1 MLHTKLIFMVTDPS
15 TTLSIPNSLNVVI
28 RYKSFLSVHRRT
40 DPIPEV
46 LLDHNPISLL
56 AFQHVRVDFQ
66 RNIIQNDRRLLRRSL
81 SHRRWQR
88 RRTGRSSAVPQP
100 QAGRFGRFG
109 GFGEGRGSA
118 FLTAVGEGELRGG
131 VVGGE
136 LVLDAVA
143 ARIGGEVLQKLA
155 DLRSGARRRAIAGLV
170 VTVALVLGGL
180 IAVVED
186 LDESRGENDLENDL
200 SGVGAW
206 FQRKTMR

>member
-1 MLHTKLIFMVTDPS
+1 M
-15 TTLSIPNSLNVVI
+15 
-28 RYKSFLSVHRRT
+28 
-40 DPIPEV
+40 
-46 LLDHNPISLL
+46 
-56 AFQHVRVDFQ
+56 
-66 RNIIQNDRRLLRRSL
+66 
-81 SHRRWQR
+81 
-88 RRTGRSSAVPQP
+88 
-100 QAGRFGRFG
+100 
-109 GFGEGRGSA
+109 
-118 FLTAVGEGELRGG
+118 TAVGEGELRGG
-131 VVGGE
+131 VVGRE

-170 VTVALVLGGL
+170 VTVALVLGGI